1 MRLSMIDHEDHQ
13 KKFNDQAKANSASGN
28 ATPDSVSGGPST
40 TRSNNLAHK
49 PEKKEGTTSRF
60 LSSIKNRSRSGSNAS
75 NKSVSFSSM
84 PAPPRTSGS
93 SSPTSASPNTARSP
107 AVTSNLNPSSASPV
121 APITTLADHTS
132 ADDFGPG
139 SSGGNPGMLPGIPRI
154 SLDMPPMQPTPAKP
168 AASHHWSSMTK
179 GNETRCRSLRHMLD
193 LIVRYEL
200 GITRIKARVK
210 GGYRRCNIVQL
221 SSGWDIEAGKTRK
234 EVLGIGIIR
243 MKLSINRHRP

>member
-28 ATPDSVSGGPST
+28 ATPDSVSGGPSSA
-40 TRSNNLAHK
+40 RGSNLAPK

-93 SSPTSASPNTARSP
+93 SSPTSASPNTARLP

-121 APITTLADHTS
+121 APVTTLADHTS

-168 AASHHWSSMTK
+168 AASHHLEQHDEGERDEMPVPPT
-179 GNETRCRSLRHMLD
+179 
-193 LIVRYEL
+193 Y
-200 GITRIKARVK
+200 ARL
-210 GGYRRCNIVQL
+210 N
-221 SSGWDIEAGKTRK
+221 S
-234 EVLGIGIIR
+234 EV
-243 MKLSINRHRP
+243 